1 MLMAKGPIVF
11 MTHAKVEDILK
22 KEKEK
27 EKGKVVS
34 NLKLPCHYE
43 VVAKP
48 QIQSVDVPEV

>member
-22 KEKEK
+22 KEK